1 MDFNRL
7 YSFILDLISLYNIY
21 GTAISYHAFGEN
33 KKHQN
38 CNAETETKKKIH
50 EKTNW
55 LSGYVREWEKRN
67 FHPMGLH
74 NIDNLPR

>member
-33 KKHQN
+33 KKRQN
-38 CNAETETKKKIH
+38 CNAETETKKKYMKKLMGCQDKRVGK
-50 EKTNW
+50 EKFPPNGPTQH
-55 LSGYVREWEKRN
+55 R
-67 FHPMGLH
+67 
-74 NIDNLPR
+74 